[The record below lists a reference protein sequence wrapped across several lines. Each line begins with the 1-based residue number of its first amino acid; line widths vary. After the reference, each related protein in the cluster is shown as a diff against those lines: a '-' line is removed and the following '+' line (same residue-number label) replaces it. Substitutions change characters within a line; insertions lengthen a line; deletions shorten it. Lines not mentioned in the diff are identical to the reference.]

1 MTWAEQEFSISRAA
15 GTASFGWKTGGAS
28 TSAEARTFDAH
39 FTDQPIK
46 LDLTTTVAD
55 RIVPGSLIFR
65 AGGKTYIDRNGTLY
79 TDVSASTGSGTVAGS
94 VNYTTGEVSLSNWT
108 NGVAPGIAVDACL
121 TTFGEFTA
129 VEAFFRTAGSPI
141 RPGSLYLQVS
151 AEDGAL
157 LTATSNETG
166 YISGDKVSGYVD
178 QDMGVV
184 RVTFGEL
191 VTASGHENDWWYEA
205 SAVVGGQ
212 IWKPVSVLPST
223 LTYSCVVLANLP
235 LNADILGLDPV
246 RLPTDGR
253 VPIYRPADVVVI
265 HNTQGFALPNPVV
278 AGTTYNVGRTDLAD
292 LWIVDQAG
300 KKLSADQF
308 IFDLALGTV
317 TMGAALDL
325 TGLTQPLVAKHRVE
339 DLALLSD
346 VQINGQLTLTAP
358 LSRDYPIDSYVSSAL
373 LFGDMNARVTN
384 VHDLQTW
391 SAWANTPNGA
401 QATGEFNTIDFPIE
415 VKNNG
420 AVTERWRISFTD
432 SNTFQVVGES
442 LGVIAT
448 GTKAVDLAVTNPLTG
463 KAYFVL
469 RAAGWGSGWA
479 AGNQLRFNTIGATAP
494 IWIARTVLPGATL
507 NGDSFS
513 AQMRGDVDAE

>member
-1 MTWAEQEFSISRAA
+1 MTWEEKEFSIARAA
-15 GTASFGWKTGGAS
+15 GTATFGWKTGGAS
-28 TSAEARTFDAH
+28 TSAEDRTFEGN

-46 LDLTTTVAD
+46 LDLTSSVAD

-65 AGGKTYIDRNGTLY
+65 AGGKTHIDRNGTLY
-79 TDVSASTGSGTVAGS
+79 TDVSASTGAGTVAGS
-94 VNYTTGEVSLSNWT
+94 VNYTTGEVSLAHWT
-108 NGVAPGIAVDACL
+108 NGAALGIVVDACL
-121 TTFGEFTA
+121 TTYGEFTA

-141 RPGSLYLQVS
+141 RPGSFYLQVT
-151 AEDGAL
+151 AEDGTL
-157 LTATSNETG
+157 LTATSDESG
-166 YISGDKVSGYVD
+166 YFAGNKISGYAD

-184 RVTFGEL
+184 RVTFGEM
-191 VTASGHENDWWYEA
+191 VTAAGNENEWWYNEA
-205 SAVVGGQ
+205 DVVGGQ

-246 RLPTDGR
+246 RLPMDGR

-265 HNTQGFALPNPVV
+265 HNTQALTLPNPVE
-278 AGTTYNVGRTDLAD
+278 AGATYNVGRTDLAE

-300 KKLSADQF
+300 TKLGTDQYL
-308 IFDLALGTV
+308 FDLTAGTV
-317 TMGAALDL
+317 TLGAVLDL
-325 TGLTQPLVAKHRVE
+325 AGLTQPLVARHRVE
-339 DLALLSD
+339 DIALLSD

-358 LSRDYPIDSYVSSAL
+358 LSRDYPADSYVSSAL

-384 VHDLQTW
+384 THDLQTW
-391 SAWANTPNGA
+391 SAWSNTSTGA

-415 VKNNG
+415 VLNDG

-432 SNTFQVVGES
+432 TSNFQVIGES

-448 GTKAVDLAVTNPLTG
+448 GSKTVDLAPANPLTG
-463 KAYFVL
+463 KAYFVI